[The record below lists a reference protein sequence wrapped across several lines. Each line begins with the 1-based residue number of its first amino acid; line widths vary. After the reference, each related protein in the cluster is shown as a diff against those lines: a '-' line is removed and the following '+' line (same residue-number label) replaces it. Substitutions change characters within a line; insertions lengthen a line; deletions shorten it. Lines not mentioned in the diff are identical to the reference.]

1 MTPEGNH
8 TCSEACT
15 DSQSVNIT
23 TNSKN
28 ASVAAFPSCICV
40 REIEEETGDDNFLI
54 FLIIICVSGFTLF
67 INLLLIIITCTV
79 NKISLPSVFGT
90 ALMFFNILLSLYG
103 VALAV
108 YLMRGYVDWD
118 QKFCQGFTSMKL
130 FALGASVWTM
140 MMLTFHRSVRAD
152 IETEREAIFKGIV
165 YILEGLM
172 LSGVFAVMSWIKLDK
187 FDYLC
192 VVFEPVTI
200 VDWLLAGI
208 EIFYYFML
216 FCLVLRYPYHQI
228 QKKERSGKKRL
239 DTSHPIFAMVLLCF
253 VSWGTVYI
261 VTLPAYGLA
270 SDRIRRLIRV
280 VGIIAPLSLQALIIA
295 ARNTWCCL
303 CRDPPCAKKKEIEV
317 PVCKCTGTETCTV
330 CEDEYEALRHGAQL
344 NYGNGKV
351 KEKEITKPVKEKK
364 EKKKKAKKE
373 KKEKKKNK
381 QKLTTTSITI
391 EKSPILKHK
400 ETSFNE
406 IGEEVNDDNDVAET
420 PLLQDSKQKKEQQ
433 KEKEQRNKALGKTSD
448 DSTPLLDD
456 TDGSHAPKA
465 VHDGTPVRS
474 GHTTEHPSFV
484 HMDSAVDVDSLPKE
498 KPPKT
503 IEELQIKNSQEPD
516 ERKSRGPTFF
526 PLTEKT
532 DTANTDEPVTKRP
545 TKSPKKKKK
554 KKKKSASHEN
564 GNIAKKESSEKQTNG
579 DDKRTS
585 TASLEWD
592 HYSDSS
598 GSISRSSECFP
609 DDLLVDDGGEDE
621 TLLNKT
627 HEQKNGISRND
638 SAIKSTTD
646 TDNSIEQEK
655 LSCENEK
662 QAPAKDQK
670 ESKISK
676 KKNKNKAKFMAGE
689 VNGELT
695 AN

>member
-1 MTPEGNH
+1 M
-8 TCSEACT
+8 
-15 DSQSVNIT
+15 
-23 TNSKN
+23 
-28 ASVAAFPSCICV
+28 
-40 REIEEETGDDNFLI
+40 I

-67 INLLLIIITCTV
+67 INLLLIVVTCTV
-79 NKISLPSVFGT
+79 SKTSLPSVFGT

-108 YLMRGYVDWD
+108 YLFRGYATWD
-118 QKFCQGFTSMKL
+118 QRFCQGFTSIKL

-140 MMLTFHRSVRAD
+140 MMLTFHRSVRAG

-192 VVFEPVTI
+192 VVFEPITI
-200 VDWLLAGI
+200 VEWLLTGI

-216 FCLVLRYPYHQI
+216 FCLMLRYPYHQI
-228 QKKERSGKKRL
+228 RKKKRSGEKRL

-253 VSWGTVYI
+253 FSWGAVYI
-261 VTLPAYGLA
+261 ATLPVYGLA
-270 SDRIRRLIRV
+270 SDRVRRMIRV
-280 VGIIAPLSLQALIIA
+280 VGIIAPLSLQAFIFA
-295 ARNTWCCL
+295 VRNTWCCL
-303 CRDPPCAKKKEIEV
+303 CRDPPCAKKKENEV
-317 PVCKCTGTETCTV
+317 LVCQCTGTETCTA
-330 CEDEYEALRHGAQL
+330 CEDEYEALRYGAQL

-351 KEKEITKPVKEKK
+351 KEKEITKPAKEKK

-373 KKEKKKNK
+373 KKEKKKKNK

-406 IGEEVNDDNDVAET
+406 NDEEVEGDDDVAET
-420 PLLQDSKQKKEQQ
+420 PLLQDTKHKEQN
-433 KEKEQRNKALGKTSD
+433 NKTLGKPSD

-456 TDGSHAPKA
+456 TDGSQAPKA
-465 VHDGTPVRS
+465 VHDGTPVRT
-474 GHTTEHPSFV
+474 GTTTEHPSFV

-503 IEELQIKNSQEPD
+503 IEQLQANKNNQEPD

-526 PLTEKT
+526 PLTEKH
-532 DTANTDEPVTKRP
+532 DTGNTGEPVTKRAA
-545 TKSPKKKKK
+545 KSPKKRKK
-554 KKKKSASHEN
+554 KKKKSANHEN
-564 GNIAKKESSEKQTNG
+564 RNVTKSESNEKQING
-579 DDKRTS
+579 DEKRTS

-598 GSISRSSECFP
+598 GSISRSSDCFP
-609 DDLLVDDGGEDE
+609 DDLVVDEEVKGGEEE
-621 TLLNKT
+621 TLLKKT
-627 HEQKNGISRND
+627 QNHEQNNGISRNE
-638 SAIKSTTD
+638 SANKTISENKVIEPEKS
-646 TDNSIEQEK
+646 
-655 LSCENEK
+655 SCDIEK
-662 QAPAKDQK
+662 QVQQKDPE

-676 KKNKNKAKFMAGE
+676 KKKKSKAKFIAGG